1 MKLVIVG
8 GVAGGA
14 SAAARARRLDE
25 HAEIVLLERGPD
37 VSFAN
42 CGLPYYLSGEIT
54 ERAKLLVTPLER
66 LRQRY
71 KLDAR
76 PLSEVTSIDIE
87 KHEVEVRDVATGT
100 INRERFDKLILS
112 PGAAPRMPGIPG
124 QDLPGVHS
132 LRSLQDADRIM
143 ARLHA
148 GVKHAVIMGGGF
160 IGLEMAECLAHRGVG
175 VTLIERNPHVLM
187 ALDAEIARP
196 VADELATRGVNVLT
210 QRKVTGIQSIHGLLR
225 VTMEGGESIDAGLVV
240 IGIGVTPESDLAQK
254 AGLALG
260 KSGGIKVDRHMRT
273 SHPDIYAVGDAVETP
288 NIVTGE
294 LAVVALGGP
303 ANRQGRIAAA
313 HAMGRAESLLDS
325 SYRGSQGT
333 AIVRVFG
340 RTAGCTGASERM
352 LKRLNIAYKT
362 ATVHPAH
369 HAGYYPGAEGMTL
382 KVVFAPND
390 GRILGAQA
398 VGGAGVDKRLDVL
411 AMAIQGKMTVYDLEE
426 AELCYAPPFG
436 SAKDPVNMA
445 GFVAAGLLRGD
456 HPQITA
462 AELRDH
468 ITAGTAPTL
477 VDVRTAA
484 EFERGTVPGAINLP
498 VDELRTRL
506 GELTNVAG
514 SGPVVVFCQVGMRG
528 YLATRILLQ
537 NGFSARNVS
546 GGYTSWTRAI

>member
-1 MKLVIVG
+1 M
-8 GVAGGA
+8 
-14 SAAARARRLDE
+14 S
-25 HAEIVLLERGPD
+25 
-37 VSFAN
+37 
-42 CGLPYYLSGEIT
+42 
-54 ERAKLLVTPLER
+54 
-66 LRQRY
+66 
-71 KLDAR
+71 
-76 PLSEVTSIDIE
+76 
-87 KHEVEVRDVATGT
+87 
-100 INRERFDKLILS
+100 RERFDKLILS

-132 LRSLQDADRIM
+132 LRSLQDTDRIM

-175 VTLIERNPHVLM
+175 VTLIERNPQVLM

-210 QRKVTGIQSIHGLLR
+210 QRKVTGIHSIHGLLR

-294 LAVVALGGP
+294 HAVVALGGP

-382 KVVFAPND
+382 KVVFAPDD

-445 GFVAAGLLRGD
+445 GFVASGLLRGD
-456 HPQITA
+456 HPQVTA
-462 AELRDH
+462 AELH
-468 ITAGTAPTL
+468 NLIATHTAPML
-477 VDVRTAA
+477 IDVRTES
-484 EFERGTVPGAINLP
+484 EFQRGTVPGAINIP
-498 VDELRTRL
+498 VDDLRLRM
-506 GELTNVAG
+506 GEVKTMAA
-514 SGPVVVFCQVGMRG
+514 SGQVVVFCQVGMRG
-528 YLATRILLQ
+528 YLATRIMLQ
-537 NGFSARNVS
+537 HGIEVLNLS
-546 GGYTSWTRAI
+546 GGYTSWTRVD

>member
-14 SAAARARRLDE
+14 SAAARARRIDE

-210 QRKVTGIQSIHGLLR
+210 QRKVTGIHSIHGLLR
-225 VTMEGGESIDAGLVV
+225 VTVEGGESIDAGLVV

>member
-210 QRKVTGIQSIHGLLR
+210 QRKVTGIHSIHGLLR

-303 ANRQGRIAAA
+303 ANRQGRIAVA

-382 KVVFAPND
+382 KVVFAPDD

-411 AMAIQGKMTVYDLEE
+411 AMAIQGKMTAYDLEE

>member
-14 SAAARARRLDE
+14 SAAARARRIDE

-54 ERAKLLVTPLER
+54 ERAKLLVTPLKR

-187 ALDAEIARP
+187 ALDPEIARP

-210 QRKVTGIQSIHGLLR
+210 QRKVTGIHSIHGLLR

>member
-37 VSFAN
+37 LSFAN
-42 CGLPYYLSGEIT
+42 CGLPYYLGGEIT
-54 ERAKLLVTPLER
+54 DRAKLLVTPLER

-87 KHEVEVRDVATGT
+87 KHEVEIRNLATGT
-100 INRERFDKLILS
+100 ISRERFDKLILS
-112 PGAAPRMPGIPG
+112 PGAAPRMPGISG

-143 ARLHA
+143 ARLQA

-175 VTLIERNPHVLM
+175 VTLIERNPQVLM

-196 VADELATRGVNVLT
+196 VADELAKHGVTVLT
-210 QRKVTGIQSIHGLLR
+210 RRKVIGIGAQNGLLQ
-225 VTMEGGESIDAGLVV
+225 VSIEGGESVEAGLVV
-240 IGIGVTPESDLAQK
+240 VGIGVAPESDLALK

-260 KSGGIKVDRHMRT
+260 SSGGIRVDANMRT

-288 NIVTGE
+288 NIVTGQH
-294 LAVVALGGP
+294 AVVALGGP

-313 HAMGRAESLLDS
+313 HAMGRAGSLRDS

-333 AIVRVFG
+333 AIVRVFD
-340 RTAGCTGASERM
+340 RVAGCTGASERM
-352 LKRLNIAYKT
+352 LKRLKIPHQT

-382 KVVFAPND
+382 KVIFAPVD
-390 GRILGAQA
+390 GLILGAQA

-445 GFVAAGLLRGD
+445 GFVASGLLRGD
-456 HPQITA
+456 HPQVTA
-462 AELRDH
+462 TELH
-468 ITAGTAPTL
+468 NLIATHTAPTL
-477 VDVRTAA
+477 IDVRTES
-484 EFERGTVPGAINLP
+484 EFQRGTVPGAINIP
-498 VDELRTRL
+498 VDELRLRMDEVKTM
-506 GELTNVAG
+506 AA
-514 SGPVVVFCQVGMRG
+514 SGQVVVFCQVGMRG
-528 YLATRILLQ
+528 YLATRIMLQ
-537 NGFSARNVS
+537 HGIDVLNLS
-546 GGYTSWTRAI
+546 GGYTSWTRGT

>member
-100 INRERFDKLILS
+100 MSRERFDKLILS

-210 QRKVTGIQSIHGLLR
+210 QRKVTGIHSIHGLLR

-294 LAVVALGGP
+294 HAVAALGGP

-382 KVVFAPND
+382 KVVFAPDD

-468 ITAGTAPTL
+468 ITASTAPTL

-506 GELTNVAG
+506 GELKSVAG

-528 YLATRILLQ
+528 YLAARILLQ

>member
-132 LRSLQDADRIM
+132 LRSLHDADRIM
-143 ARLHA
+143 SCLQA

-175 VTLIERNPHVLM
+175 VTLIERNPQVLM

-210 QRKVTGIQSIHGLLR
+210 QRKVTGIHSIHGLLR

-240 IGIGVTPESDLAQK
+240 IGIGVTPESELAQK

-294 LAVVALGGP
+294 HAVVALGGP

-352 LKRLNIAYKT
+352 LKRLNIPHQT

-382 KVVFAPND
+382 KVVFAPDD

-398 VGGAGVDKRLDVL
+398 VGGTGVDKRLDVL

-445 GFVAAGLLRGD
+445 GFVAAGLLRRD

-462 AELRDH
+462 AELREH
-468 ITAGTAPTL
+468 ISASTALTL
-477 VDVRTAA
+477 IDVRTAA
-484 EFERGTVPGAINLP
+484 EFERGTIPGAINLP
-498 VDELRTRL
+498 VDELRTRM
-506 GELTNVAG
+506 GELKTIAG
-514 SGPVVVFCQVGMRG
+514 SGPLVVFCQVGMRG
-528 YLATRILLQ
+528 YLATRVLLQ
-537 NGFSARNVS
+537 NGFSVRNVS

>member
-37 VSFAN
+37 LSFAN
-42 CGLPYYLSGEIT
+42 CGLPYYLGGEIT
-54 ERAKLLVTPLER
+54 DRAKLLVTPLER

-76 PLSEVTSIDIE
+76 PLSEVTSIDIK
-87 KHEVEVRDVATGT
+87 KHEVEIRNLATGT
-100 INRERFDKLILS
+100 MSRERFDKLILS

-143 ARLHA
+143 TRLHA

-175 VTLIERNPHVLM
+175 VTLIERNPQVLM

-196 VADELATRGVNVLT
+196 VADELAKHGVTVLT
-210 QRKVTGIQSIHGLLR
+210 RRKVISIGAHNGLLR
-225 VTMEGGESIDAGLVV
+225 VSIEGGESVEAGLVV
-240 IGIGVTPESDLAQK
+240 VGIGVSPESDLALK

-260 KSGGIKVDRHMRT
+260 SSGGIRVDGNMRT

-294 LAVVALGGP
+294 HAVVALGGP

-382 KVVFAPND
+382 KVVFAPDD

-445 GFVAAGLLRGD
+445 GFVASGLLRGD
-456 HPQITA
+456 HPQVTA
-462 AELRDH
+462 AELH
-468 ITAGTAPTL
+468 NLIATHTAPML
-477 VDVRTAA
+477 IDVRTES
-484 EFERGTVPGAINLP
+484 EFQRGTVPGAINIP
-498 VDELRTRL
+498 VDDLRLRM
-506 GELTNVAG
+506 GEVKTMAA
-514 SGPVVVFCQVGMRG
+514 SGQVVVFCQVGMRG
-528 YLATRILLQ
+528 YLATRIMLQ
-537 NGFSARNVS
+537 HGIEVLNLS
-546 GGYTSWTRAI
+546 GGYTSWTRVD

>member
-87 KHEVEVRDVATGT
+87 KHEVEVRDLATGT

-160 IGLEMAECLAHRGVG
+160 IGLEMTECLAHRGVG

-210 QRKVTGIQSIHGLLR
+210 QRKVTGIHSIHGLLR

-382 KVVFAPND
+382 KVVFAPDD

-468 ITAGTAPTL
+468 ITAATAPTL

-484 EFERGTVPGAINLP
+484 EFERGTIPGAINLP

>member
-1 MKLVIVG
+1 MKIVIVG

-76 PLSEVTSIDIE
+76 PLSEVTSIDID

-132 LRSLQDADRIM
+132 LRSLQDADRVM

-175 VTLIERNPHVLM
+175 VTLIERNPQVLM

-382 KVVFAPND
+382 KVVFAPDD

-411 AMAIQGKMTVYDLEE
+411 AMAIQGKMTVYNLEE

-445 GFVAAGLLRGD
+445 GFVASGLLRGD

-468 ITAGTAPTL
+468 ITASTAPTL

-506 GELTNVAG
+506 GELKSVAG

>member
-37 VSFAN
+37 LSFAN
-42 CGLPYYLSGEIT
+42 CGLPYYLGGEIT
-54 ERAKLLVTPLER
+54 DRAKLLVTPLER

-76 PLSEVTSIDIE
+76 PLSEVTSIDID

-100 INRERFDKLILS
+100 MSRERFDKLILS

-143 ARLHA
+143 ARLQA

-175 VTLIERNPHVLM
+175 VTLIERNPQVLM

-210 QRKVTGIQSIHGLLR
+210 QRKVTGIHSIHGLLR

-294 LAVVALGGP
+294 HAVVAMGGP

-313 HAMGRAESLLDS
+313 HAMGRPESLLDS

-352 LKRLNIAYKT
+352 LNRLNIAYKT

-382 KVVFAPND
+382 KVVFAPDD

-445 GFVAAGLLRGD
+445 GFVASGLLRGD
-456 HPQITA
+456 HPQVTA
-462 AELRDH
+462 AELH
-468 ITAGTAPTL
+468 NLIATHTAPML
-477 VDVRTAA
+477 IDVRTES
-484 EFERGTVPGAINLP
+484 EFQRGTVPGAINIP
-498 VDELRTRL
+498 VDDLRLRM
-506 GELTNVAG
+506 GEVKTMAA
-514 SGPVVVFCQVGMRG
+514 SGQVVVFCQVGMRG
-528 YLATRILLQ
+528 YLATRIMLQ
-537 NGFSARNVS
+537 HGIEVLNLS
-546 GGYTSWTRAI
+546 GGYTSWTRVD

>member
-1 MKLVIVG
+1 MKIVIVG

-187 ALDAEIARP
+187 ALDPEIARP

>member
-42 CGLPYYLSGEIT
+42 CGLPYYLGGEIAD
-54 ERAKLLVTPLER
+54 RAKLLVTPLER

-76 PLSEVTSIDIE
+76 PLSEVTAIDTE
-87 KHEVEVRDVATGT
+87 QYEVEIRNLATGT
-100 INRERFDKLILS
+100 ITRERFDKLILS

-143 ARLHA
+143 ARLQA
-148 GVKHAVIMGGGF
+148 GVKHAAIIGGGF
-160 IGLEMAECLAHRGVG
+160 IGLEMAECLTHRGVD
-175 VTLIERNPHVLM
+175 VTLIERNPQVLM
-187 ALDAEIARP
+187 ALDPEIARP
-196 VADELATRGVNVLT
+196 VADELAAHGVTVLT
-210 QRKVTGIQSIHGLLR
+210 QRKVTGIHTQNDLLH
-225 VTMEGGESIDAGLVV
+225 VVMEGGERVEASLVV
-240 IGIGVTPESDLAQK
+240 IGIGVAPETDLAQK

-260 KSGGIKVDRHMRT
+260 QSGGIRVDANMRT

-288 NIVTGE
+288 NFVTGKH
-294 LAVVALGGP
+294 AVTALGGP

-313 HAMGRAESLLDS
+313 HAMGRTASLKDS
-325 SYRGSQGT
+325 TYRGSQGT

-352 LKRLNIAYKT
+352 LKRLNIACQT

-369 HAGYYPGAEGMTL
+369 HAGYFPGAEGMTL
-382 KVVFAPND
+382 KVIFSPAD

-398 VGGAGVDKRLDVL
+398 VGGPGVDKRLDVL

-462 AELRDH
+462 AEVREQLANH
-468 ITAGTAPTL
+468 MATAL
-477 VDVRTAA
+477 VDVRTEA
-484 EFERGTVPGAINLP
+484 EFQRGTVPGAINIP
-498 VDELRTRL
+498 VDDMRQRIEQ
-506 GELTNVAG
+506 VKSIAG
-514 SGPVVVFCQVGMRG
+514 SASVVVFCQVGMRG

-537 NGFSARNVS
+537 NGINVRNLS

>member
-37 VSFAN
+37 LSFAN
-42 CGLPYYLSGEIT
+42 CGLPYYLGGEIT
-54 ERAKLLVTPLER
+54 DRAKLLVTPLER

-87 KHEVEVRDVATGT
+87 KHEVEIRNLTTGT
-100 INRERFDKLILS
+100 ISRERFDKLILS
-112 PGAAPRMPGIPG
+112 PGAAPRMPGISG

-143 ARLHA
+143 ARLQA

-175 VTLIERNPHVLM
+175 VTLIERNPQVLM

-196 VADELATRGVNVLT
+196 VADELAKHGVTVLT
-210 QRKVTGIQSIHGLLR
+210 RRKVIGIGAQNGLLQ
-225 VTMEGGESIDAGLVV
+225 VSIEGGESVEAGLVV
-240 IGIGVTPESDLAQK
+240 VGIGVAPESDLALK

-260 KSGGIKVDRHMRT
+260 SSGGIRVDANMRT

-288 NIVTGE
+288 NIVTGQH
-294 LAVVALGGP
+294 AVVALGGP

-313 HAMGRAESLLDS
+313 HAMGRAGSLRDS

-333 AIVRVFG
+333 AIVRVFD
-340 RTAGCTGASERM
+340 RVAGCTGASERM
-352 LKRLNIAYKT
+352 LKRLKIPHQT

-382 KVVFAPND
+382 KVIFAPVD
-390 GRILGAQA
+390 GLILGAQA

-445 GFVAAGLLRGD
+445 GFVASGLLRGD
-456 HPQITA
+456 HPQVTA
-462 AELRDH
+462 TELH
-468 ITAGTAPTL
+468 NLIATHTAPTL
-477 VDVRTAA
+477 IDVRTES
-484 EFERGTVPGAINLP
+484 EFQRGTVPGAINIP
-498 VDELRTRL
+498 VDELRLRMDEVKTM
-506 GELTNVAG
+506 AA
-514 SGPVVVFCQVGMRG
+514 SGQVVVFCQVGMRG
-528 YLATRILLQ
+528 YLATRIMLQ
-537 NGFSARNVS
+537 HGIDVLNLS
-546 GGYTSWTRAI
+546 GGYTSWTRGT

>member
-112 PGAAPRMPGIPG
+112 PGAAPRMPGISG

-160 IGLEMAECLAHRGVG
+160 IGLEMTECLAHRGVG

-196 VADELATRGVNVLT
+196 VADELTTRGVNVLT
-210 QRKVTGIQSIHGLLR
+210 QRKVTGIHSIHGLLR
-225 VTMEGGESIDAGLVV
+225 VTMEGEESIDAGLVV

-382 KVVFAPND
+382 KVVFAPDD

-468 ITAGTAPTL
+468 ITASTATTL
-477 VDVRTAA
+477 VDVRTTA
-484 EFERGTVPGAINLP
+484 EFERGTIPGAINLP

-506 GELTNVAG
+506 GELTSVAG

-546 GGYTSWTRAI
+546 GGYTSWTSAI